1 MAINWN
7 KYFFVRRD
15 RGTWMKA
22 GIFAFAASLVLFYL
36 HFSKEQIKSKD
47 DITFITGP
55 FKEYTWT
62 DYGMRGASLT
72 FKLQNYT
79 NRFKIKADFFYF
91 LPKDKLK
98 SISYGDTL
106 TVGIPNTFVKFLNK
120 PKQLFFVYS
129 IASGNV
135 TYLDLRNTIEAHNT
149 LGPLVAAIVFVLFG
163 FYSIHLSRKA
173 KPKTPVSDSQT

>member
-7 KYFFVRRD
+7 NYFSVRRD
-15 RGTWMKA
+15 RGSWLTA
-22 GIFAFAASLVLFYL
+22 GIIAFAGSLVLFYL
-36 HFSKEQIKSKD
+36 YFSREQITSKG

-55 FKEYTWT
+55 FKEYSWI
-62 DYGMRGASLT
+62 DYGKDGASLT
-72 FKLQNYT
+72 FTLQNYT

-91 LPKDKLK
+91 LPKGKLK
-98 SISYGDTL
+98 TISYGDTL

-135 TYLDLRNTIEAHNT
+135 TYLDLRDTIEAQNS
-149 LGPLVAAIVFVLFG
+149 LGPLIAAIVFVLLG
-163 FYSIHLSRKA
+163 FYSIHISRKA
-173 KPKTPVSDSQT
+173 KPKTPASS